1 MGGEV
6 VHHHPD
12 DRDVGI
18 VDIDQLAH
26 ALGEVLVSAPVGD
39 LHPAPAA
46 QVFRFSA
53 TRVAT
58 TTRRSTPT
66 SARSTATAMRDIRDT
81 TAARNGVG
89 PFYALRF
96 PILRRRLDK
105 RLI

>member
-39 LHPAPAA
+39 LHPAPGTVGVEEDKQIDGAVAA
-46 QVFRFSA
+46 IFAVVTLKLARLGGNGLANLADELGRLRLFLPESW
-53 TRVAT
+53 
-58 TTRRSTPT
+58 T
-66 SARSTATAMRDIRDT
+66 SDR
-81 TAARNGVG
+81 
-89 PFYALRF
+89 
-96 PILRRRLDK
+96 
-105 RLI
+105 